1 MAVQVQQLALETM
14 DSDAWEDGIFQK
26 VADRDGDPWVI
37 KCPSGY
43 DSQFASGQRLP
54 GLENPNHKWRF
65 K

>member
-37 KCPSGY
+37 KCP
-43 DSQFASGQRLP
+43 
-54 GLENPNHKWRF
+54 H
-65 K
+65 